1 MALSAVVFA
10 NALVPHQPSPAP
22 PLAPHV
28 AVAVARFPP
37 VADWATLLAEKLCR
51 QPEPLL
57 PWQDAPAMA
66 FWSVVFATALV
77 PHHPP
82 PAPPLAPHVAFA
94 DARLP
99 PVTD

>member
-1 MALSAVVFA
+1 VALCAVVFA

-28 AVAVARFPP
+28 AFAVARLPP
-37 VADWATLLAEKLCR
+37 VADWASLLAEKLCL
-51 QPEPLL
+51 QPEPSL
-57 PWQDAPAMA
+57 PWQEAPAMA

-77 PHHPP
+77 PHHPL

-94 DARLP
+94 VARLP
-99 PVTD
+99 AVAD